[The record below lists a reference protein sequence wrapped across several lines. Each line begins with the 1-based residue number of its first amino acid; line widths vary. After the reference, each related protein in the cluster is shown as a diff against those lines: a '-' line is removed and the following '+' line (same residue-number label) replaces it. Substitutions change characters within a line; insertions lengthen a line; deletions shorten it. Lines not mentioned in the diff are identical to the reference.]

1 MAEIRITE
9 RFLMDTGGWQA
20 MKHAKALLEMGRV
33 VSFNYTPPVLHGLV
47 REGEV
52 EFRAGLKI
60 RTYTDV
66 ENICSCRESREW
78 GTICAH
84 SLALGLALI
93 QPKPE
98 IKPSSPPANAKPPL
112 PVLIADGENPSE
124 AGQST
129 VTRLSDSLR
138 IALHIVLPPNIES
151 GWERDQIVVGFEVVR
166 QGNRTLASALA
177 QSESY
182 YCSKSDRDVLELG
195 RKFADGKLPGMTFL
209 NRERFLQL
217 IGSLTRHPRVTIA
230 RKTPVEISSDPIL
243 PTLVTERSEDGRW
256 TIRVETKKLQ
266 GTLLVGPVSAWNW
279 FAPKFRPF
287 SPGLPAAYL
296 RALRDPITLSAEQGL
311 NFVQQELPGLKS
323 YFDVDVSSES
333 APVLEPAVPEV
344 IATIEGSL
352 NQLGAKVQ
360 CRYGQRIVTLG
371 ITSPA
376 ETFVFR
382 DGESMRSRNIPFE
395 KEALRRILEV
405 GFTGPS
411 VTGEYILRGQNQILS
426 FFATLLPQLQKEWKV
441 SVGSRFQHVTRDVS
455 RITPKLQ
462 ITGSGEDW
470 FDFSFSIESGDGEQF
485 SGADI
490 QRLLQIGQNVTR
502 LKNGRLAILDTASLE
517 EFQAILRD
525 CDPTQARPGSYRI
538 QRSQAAYLDAAFD
551 ELSGAIIQ
559 SSSEWQNWTRAQ
571 RQLVPLQPEP
581 LGALDGVLRP
591 YQKEGVYWMRFLSRN
606 GLGGILADEM
616 GLGKTLQA
624 LTFLRSLKGP
634 SLVVCPSSL
643 IFNWA
648 REAEK
653 FVPEMKVLRIEG
665 SSRGPLFNRI
675 PESNLVLTS
684 YPILRRD
691 IDRFRSVQFTSV
703 ILDEATHIKN
713 PDTQNAQAAVA
724 LRGKHRFVLTG
735 TPVENSV
742 RDIWSILH
750 FAIPGYLG
758 TREDFRER
766 YEAPIGRGSE
776 PERARLAKRL
786 RPVMLRRLKRQVVK
800 ELPEKIEQVTYCDL
814 SPAQEEF
821 YRKLLL
827 EGRRKVEE
835 LSSLKDQGRARIA
848 VLTALLRLRQV
859 CCDLRLVGQ
868 EDERPSSKLEL
879 MDELLE
885 EAIDGGHRVL
895 LFSQFVSMLK
905 LIREHLDEAG
915 IQYGYLDGETK
926 DREKAVDA
934 FQRSNDLPLFLISLK
949 AGGMGLNL
957 SAADTVVHFDPWWN
971 PAVEAQATDRAHR
984 IGQTRVV
991 TSYKLIA
998 RATVEEKIL
1007 NLQQKKRKTI
1017 QSTVESEEPVMSG
1030 LSMNEISE
1038 LLQD

>member
-1 MAEIRITE
+1 MSAIQITE

-33 VSFNYTPPVLHGLV
+33 VSFNYTPPVLRGLV

-60 RTYTDV
+60 RSYTDV

-84 SLALGLALI
+84 SLALGLASI
-93 QPKPE
+93 RPKPE
-98 IKPSSPPANAKPPL
+98 IKPSSSVPTAGPL
-112 PVLIADGENPSE
+112 LPILIADGENPPHGGRV
-124 AGQST
+124 AAT
-129 VTRLSDSLR
+129 LPSDLLR
-138 IALHIVLPPNIES
+138 IELHIVLPPNIET

-166 QGNRTLASALA
+166 KGNRTLASALDLT
-177 QSESY
+177 ESY
-182 YCSKSDRDVLELG
+182 YCSKSDWDILELG
-195 RKFADGKLPGMTFL
+195 RKFTAGKLPGMTVL
-209 NRERFLQL
+209 DRERFLQL
-217 IGSLTRHPRVTIA
+217 IGTMERHPRVTIG
-230 RKTPVEISSDPIL
+230 RKTSVEISSDPIL
-243 PTLVTERSEDGRW
+243 PAFRTEIAEDGRW
-256 TIRVETKKLQ
+256 TIWTETKRLT
-266 GTLLVGPVSAWNW
+266 GALLIGPASAWVW
-279 FAPKFRPF
+279 SAPKFQPV

-296 RALRDPITLSAEQGL
+296 QVLRAPIKLSAEQGL
-311 NFVQQELPGLKS
+311 NFVQHELPLLKG
-323 YFDVDVSSES
+323 FFEIDAHPEA
-333 APVLEPAVPEV
+333 APVIEPAVPEV
-344 IATIEGSL
+344 IATFEGSL

-371 ITSPA
+371 VTSPA

-382 DGESMRSRNIPFE
+382 DGEAMRSRNLVFE
-395 KEALRRILEV
+395 RNALRRILDA

-411 VTGEYILRGQNQILS
+411 ITGEYLLRGQNQILS
-426 FFATLLPQLQKEWKV
+426 FFATVLPHLQTEWKV
-441 SVGSRFQHVTRDVS
+441 SIGSRFQYVTRDIS
-455 RITPKLQ
+455 RITPKLE
-462 ITGSGEDW
+462 IVGSGQDW
-470 FDFSFSIESGDGEQF
+470 FDFSYSIESGDGQQF
-485 SGADI
+485 SSGDI
-490 QRLLQIGQNVTR
+490 QRLLQVGQNVTR
-502 LKNGRLAILDTASLE
+502 LKNGRLAILDTAGLE

-525 CDPTQARPGSYRI
+525 CDPAQSRPGSYRI
-538 QRSQAAYLDAAFD
+538 QRRQAAYLDAAFD
-551 ELSGAIIQ
+551 ELSGAVIQ
-559 SSSEWQNWTRAQ
+559 GTPEWRNWTRAQ
-571 RQLVPLQPEP
+571 RQLIPPEPEP
-581 LGALDGVLRP
+581 LGTLEGILRP

-616 GLGKTLQA
+616 GLGKTLQTLA
-624 LTFLRSLKGP
+624 FLRPLKGP

-653 FVPEMKVLRIEG
+653 FVPELKILRIEG
-665 SSRGPLFNRI
+665 PTRGALFRRI
-675 PESNLVLTS
+675 PETNIVLTS

-691 IDRFRSVQFTSV
+691 ISQFRSMEFTSV

-713 PDTQNAQAAVA
+713 PDTQNAQAAIT
-724 LRGKHRFVLTG
+724 LRARHRFVLTG

-742 RDIWSILH
+742 RDIWSILY
-750 FAIPGYLG
+750 FALPGYLG

-766 YEAPIGRGSE
+766 YELPIGRGSE
-776 PERARLAKRL
+776 PEKARLAKRL

-800 ELPEKIEQVTYCDL
+800 ELPAKIEQVTYCDL
-814 SPAQEEF
+814 SPAQEEL
-821 YRKLLL
+821 YWKLLQ

-835 LSSLKDQGRARIA
+835 LSKDQGRARIA
-848 VLTALLRLRQV
+848 LLTALLRLRQV

-868 EDERPSSKLEL
+868 DGERPSSKLEL
-879 MDELLE
+879 LDELLE

-905 LIREHLDEAG
+905 LIRAHLDQAG
-915 IQYGYLDGETK
+915 IRYGYLDGETK

-934 FQRSNDLPLFLISLK
+934 FQRSNELPLFLISLK
-949 AGGMGLNL
+949 AGGVGLNL

-1007 NLQQKKRKTI
+1007 NLQQKKRETI

-1030 LSMNEISE
+1030 LSVTEITE
-1038 LLQD
+1038 LLLE

>member
-1 MAEIRITE
+1 
-9 RFLMDTGGWQA
+9 MDTGGWQA
-20 MKHAKALLEMGRV
+20 IKHAKALLQMGRV
-33 VSFNYTPPVLHGLV
+33 VSFNYTPPILRGLV

-60 RTYTDV
+60 KSYTDV

-98 IKPSSPPANAKPPL
+98 IKSALSRSEARPSL
-112 PVLIADGENPSE
+112 PVLIADAEKASG
-124 AGQST
+124 AGQPT
-129 VTRLSDSLR
+129 GTRPPDPFR
-138 IALHIVLPPNIES
+138 IELHIVLPPNLET
-151 GWERDQIVVGFEVVR
+151 GWERDQIVIGFEVVR
-166 QGNRTLASALA
+166 KGNRTLASALD

-182 YCSKSDRDVLELG
+182 YCSKLDWDILALG
-195 RKFADGKLPGMTFL
+195 RKFTDGKLPGMTVL
-209 NRERFLQL
+209 DRERFLQL
-217 IGSLTRHPRVTIA
+217 IGTLGGHPRVTIG
-230 RKTPVEISSDPIL
+230 RKTPVEISHDPIL
-243 PTLVTERSEDGRW
+243 PMLVTEVSEDGRW
-256 TIRVETKKLQ
+256 SIQAKTQRLP
-266 GTLLVGPVSAWNW
+266 GTLLIGPVSAWIW
-279 FAPKFRPF
+279 SAPKFQPV
-287 SPGLPAAYL
+287 SPGLPPVYL
-296 RALRDPITLSAEQGL
+296 QVLREPIKLSTEQGL
-311 NFVQQELPGLKS
+311 NFVRHELPALKR
-323 YFDVDVSSES
+323 FFEVDAQAAA
-333 APVLEPAVPEV
+333 APVFEPAVPEV
-344 IATIEGSL
+344 IATFEGSL
-352 NQLGAKVQ
+352 NQLGAKIQ

-371 ITSPA
+371 VTSPA
-376 ETFVFR
+376 DTFVFR
-382 DGESMRSRNIPFE
+382 DGDTMRTRNVAFE
-395 KEALRRILEV
+395 RDALRKV
-405 GFTGPS
+405 QDAGFTGPS
-411 VTGEYILRGQNQILS
+411 ITGEYLLRGQNPILG
-426 FFATLLPQLQKEWKV
+426 FFATVLPQLQKEWKV
-441 SVGSRFQHVTRDVS
+441 SIGSRFQYVTRDVG
-455 RITPKLQ
+455 RITPKLE

-470 FDFSFSIESGDGEQF
+470 FDFAFSIESGDGQQF

-490 QRLLQIGQNVTR
+490 QRLLEVGQSVTR
-502 LKNGRLAILDTASLE
+502 LQNGRLAVIDTASLE

-525 CDPTQARPGSYRI
+525 CDPSQPRPGNYRI
-538 QRSQAAYLDAAFD
+538 SRSQAAYMDAAFD
-551 ELSGAIIQ
+551 ELSGATIQ
-559 SSSEWQNWTRAQ
+559 RSPEWQNWTRAQ
-571 RQLVPLQPEP
+571 RQLVPLEPEP
-581 LGALDGVLRP
+581 LGALEGVLRP

-616 GLGKTLQA
+616 GLGKTLQTLA
-624 LTFLRSLKGP
+624 FLRPLKGP

-648 REAEK
+648 REVEK

-665 SSRGPLFNRI
+665 PARGALFRRI
-675 PESNLVLTS
+675 PESNIILTS

-691 IDRFRSVQFTSV
+691 IDQFRAVEFTSV

-713 PDTQNAQAAVA
+713 PDTQNAQAAIL
-724 LRGKHRFVLTG
+724 LRGRHRFVLTG

-750 FAIPGYLG
+750 FALPGYLG

-766 YEAPIGRGSE
+766 YELAIGRGSE
-776 PERARLAKRL
+776 PEKARLAKRL
-786 RPVMLRRLKRQVVK
+786 RPVMLRRLKRQVAK

-814 SPAQEEF
+814 SPSQEVL
-821 YRKLLL
+821 YRKLLQ

-835 LSSLKDQGRARIA
+835 LSGSQDQGRARIA
-848 VLTALLRLRQV
+848 LLTALLRLRQV

-868 EDERPSSKLEL
+868 DGDRPSSKLEL
-879 MDELLE
+879 LDELLE

-895 LFSQFVSMLK
+895 VFSQFVSMLK
-905 LIREHLDEAG
+905 LIQAHLDAAG
-915 IQYGYLDGETK
+915 IRYGYLDGETK

-934 FQRSNDLPLFLISLK
+934 FQRSSDLPLFLISLR
-949 AGGMGLNL
+949 AGGVGLNL

-1007 NLQQKKRKTI
+1007 NLQRKKRETI

-1030 LSMNEISE
+1030 LSLTEITE
-1038 LLQD
+1038 LLLE

>member
-1 MAEIRITE
+1 MSAIQITE

-33 VSFNYTPPVLHGLV
+33 VSFNYTPPVLRGLV

-60 RTYTDV
+60 RSYTDV

-84 SLALGLALI
+84 SLALGLASI
-93 QPKPE
+93 RPKPE
-98 IKPSSPPANAKPPL
+98 IKSSSSVPTAGPL
-112 PVLIADGENPSE
+112 LPILIADAENPPHVDRV
-124 AGQST
+124 AAM
-129 VTRLSDSLR
+129 LPSDLLR
-138 IALHIVLPPNIES
+138 IELHIVLPPNIET

-166 QGNRTLASALA
+166 KGNRTLASALDP
-177 QSESY
+177 SESY
-182 YCSKSDRDVLELG
+182 YCSKSDWDILELG
-195 RKFADGKLPGMTFL
+195 RKFAAGKLPGMTVL
-209 NRERFLQL
+209 DRERFLQL
-217 IGSLTRHPRVTIA
+217 VGTMEQHPRVTIG
-230 RKTPVEISSDPIL
+230 RKTSVEILSDPIL
-243 PTLVTERSEDGRW
+243 PALRTEVAQDGRW
-256 TIRVETKKLQ
+256 AIWTETKRLT
-266 GTLLVGPVSAWNW
+266 GALLIGPASAWVW
-279 FAPKFRPF
+279 SAPKFQPV

-296 RALRDPITLSAEQGL
+296 QVLRAPIKLSAEQGL
-311 NFVQQELPGLKS
+311 NFVQRELPLLKG
-323 YFDVDVSSES
+323 FFEVDTQPGA
-333 APVLEPAVPEV
+333 APVIEPGVPEV
-344 IATIEGSL
+344 IATFEGSL

-360 CRYGQRIVTLG
+360 CKYGQRIVTLG
-371 ITSPA
+371 VTSPV

-382 DGESMRSRNIPFE
+382 DAETMRSRNHVFE
-395 KEALRRILEV
+395 RDALRRILDA

-411 VTGEYILRGQNQILS
+411 ITGEYLLRGQNQILS
-426 FFATLLPQLQKEWKV
+426 FFATVLPNLQTEWKV
-441 SVGSRFQHVTRDVS
+441 SIGSRFQYVTRDIS
-455 RITPKLQ
+455 RITPKLD
-462 ITGSGEDW
+462 IIGSGQDW
-470 FDFSFSIESGDGEQF
+470 FDFSFSIESGDGQQF
-485 SGADI
+485 SSADI
-490 QRLLQIGQNVTR
+490 QQLLQIGQNVTR
-502 LKNGRLAILDTASLE
+502 LKNGRLAILDTAGLE

-525 CDPTQARPGSYRI
+525 CDPAQSRPGSYRI
-538 QRSQAAYLDAAFD
+538 QRRQAAYLDAAFD
-551 ELSGAIIQ
+551 ELSGAVIQ
-559 SSSEWQNWTRAQ
+559 STPEWRNWTRAQ
-571 RQLVPLQPEP
+571 RQLIPPEPEP
-581 LGALDGVLRP
+581 LGTLEGILRP

-616 GLGKTLQA
+616 GLGKTLQTLA
-624 LTFLRSLKGP
+624 FLRPLKGP

-653 FVPEMKVLRIEG
+653 FVPELKILRIEG
-665 SSRGPLFNRI
+665 PARGALFRRI
-675 PESNLVLTS
+675 PETNIVLTS

-691 IDRFRSVQFTSV
+691 ISQFRSVEFTSV

-713 PDTQNAQAAVA
+713 PDTQNAQAAIT
-724 LRGKHRFVLTG
+724 LRGRHRFVLTG

-742 RDIWSILH
+742 RDIWSILY
-750 FAIPGYLG
+750 FALPGYLG

-766 YEAPIGRGSE
+766 YELPIGRGSE
-776 PERARLAKRL
+776 PEKARLAKRL

-800 ELPEKIEQVTYCDL
+800 ELPEKIEQVTFCDL
-814 SPAQEEF
+814 SPAQEEL
-821 YRKLLL
+821 YGKLLQ

-835 LSSLKDQGRARIA
+835 LSKDQGRARIA
-848 VLTALLRLRQV
+848 LLTALLRLRQV

-868 EDERPSSKLEL
+868 DGERPSSKLEL
-879 MDELLE
+879 LDELLE

-905 LIREHLDEAG
+905 LIRAHLDQAG
-915 IQYGYLDGETK
+915 IRYGYLDGETK

-934 FQRSNDLPLFLISLK
+934 FQRSNELPLFLISLK
-949 AGGMGLNL
+949 AGGVGLNL

-1007 NLQQKKRKTI
+1007 NLQQKKRETI
-1017 QSTVESEEPVMSG
+1017 QSTVESEEPIMSG
-1030 LSMNEISE
+1030 LSVTEITE
-1038 LLQD
+1038 LLLE

>member
-1 MAEIRITE
+1 MSAIQITE

-33 VSFNYTPPVLHGLV
+33 VSFNYTPPVLRGLV

-60 RTYTDV
+60 RSYTDV

-84 SLALGLALI
+84 SLALGLASI
-93 QPKPE
+93 RPKPE
-98 IKPSSPPANAKPPL
+98 IKSSLSVPTAGPL
-112 PVLIADGENPSE
+112 LPILIADAESPPHGGRVAETLPSD
-124 AGQST
+124 Q
-129 VTRLSDSLR
+129 LR
-138 IALHIVLPPNIES
+138 IELHIVLPPNIET

-166 QGNRTLASALA
+166 KGNRTLASALDPG
-177 QSESY
+177 ESY
-182 YCSKSDRDVLELG
+182 YCSKSDWDILELG
-195 RKFADGKLPGMTFL
+195 RKFAAGKLPGMTVL
-209 NRERFLQL
+209 DRERFLQL
-217 IGSLTRHPRVTIA
+217 VGTLERHPRVTIG
-230 RKTPVEISSDPIL
+230 RKTSVEISSDPIL
-243 PTLVTERSEDGRW
+243 PALRTEIAEDGRW
-256 TIRVETKKLQ
+256 SIWTETKRLT
-266 GTLLVGPVSAWNW
+266 GALLIGPASAWVW
-279 FAPKFRPF
+279 SAPKFQPV
-287 SPGLPAAYL
+287 SPGLPAVYLQVL
-296 RALRDPITLSAEQGL
+296 RAPIKLSAEQGL
-311 NFVQQELPGLKS
+311 NFVQHELPLLKG
-323 YFDVDVSSES
+323 FFQVDAQPGA
-333 APVLEPAVPEV
+333 APVIEPAVPEV
-344 IATIEGSL
+344 IATFEGSL

-371 ITSPA
+371 VTSPA

-382 DGESMRSRNIPFE
+382 DGEAMRSRNLAFE
-395 KEALRRILEV
+395 RDALRRILDA

-411 VTGEYILRGQNQILS
+411 ITGEYLLRGQNQILS
-426 FFATLLPQLQKEWKV
+426 FFATVLPHLQTEWKV
-441 SVGSRFQHVTRDVS
+441 SIGSRFQYVTRDIS
-455 RITPKLQ
+455 RITPKLE
-462 ITGSGEDW
+462 IVGSGQDW
-470 FDFSFSIESGDGEQF
+470 FDFSFSIASGDGQQF
-485 SGADI
+485 SSADI
-490 QRLLQIGQNVTR
+490 QRLLQVGQNVTR
-502 LKNGRLAILDTASLE
+502 LKNGRLAILDPAGLE

-525 CDPTQARPGSYRI
+525 CDPAQSRPGSYRI
-538 QRSQAAYLDAAFD
+538 RRSQAAYLDAAFD
-551 ELSGAIIQ
+551 ELSGAVIQ
-559 SSSEWQNWTRAQ
+559 STPEWRNWTRAQ
-571 RQLVPLQPEP
+571 RQLIPPEPEP
-581 LGALDGVLRP
+581 LGTLEGILRP

-616 GLGKTLQA
+616 GLGKTLQTLA
-624 LTFLRSLKGP
+624 FLRPLKGP

-653 FVPEMKVLRIEG
+653 FVPELKVLRIEG
-665 SSRGPLFNRI
+665 PARGALFRRI
-675 PESNLVLTS
+675 PESNIVLTS

-691 IDRFRSVQFTSV
+691 ISQFRSVEFTSV

-713 PDTQNAQAAVA
+713 PDTQNAQAAIT
-724 LRGKHRFVLTG
+724 LRGRHRFVLTG

-742 RDIWSILH
+742 RDIWSILY
-750 FAIPGYLG
+750 FTLPGYLG

-766 YEAPIGRGSE
+766 YELPIGRGSE
-776 PERARLAKRL
+776 PEKARLAKRL

-814 SPAQEEF
+814 SPAQEEL
-821 YRKLLL
+821 YGKLLQ

-835 LSSLKDQGRARIA
+835 LSKDQGRARIA
-848 VLTALLRLRQV
+848 LLTALLRLRQV

-868 EDERPSSKLEL
+868 DGERPSSKLEL
-879 MDELLE
+879 LDELLE

-905 LIREHLDEAG
+905 LIRARLDQAG
-915 IQYGYLDGETK
+915 IRYGYLDGETR

-934 FQRSNDLPLFLISLK
+934 FQRSNELPLFLISLK
-949 AGGMGLNL
+949 AGGVGLNL

-1007 NLQQKKRKTI
+1007 NLQQKKRETI

-1030 LSMNEISE
+1030 LSVTEITE
-1038 LLQD
+1038 LLLE